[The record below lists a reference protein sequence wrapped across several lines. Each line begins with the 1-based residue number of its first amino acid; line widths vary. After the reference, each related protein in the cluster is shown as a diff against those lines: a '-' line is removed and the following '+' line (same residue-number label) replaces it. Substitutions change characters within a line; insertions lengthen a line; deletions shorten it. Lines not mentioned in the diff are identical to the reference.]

1 MSALRSFL
9 FFLITCMSLFV
20 TTHSFA
26 EEKFLPAE
34 QAFPLQVRSISE
46 SEIQLHWTISPSY
59 YLYQHQFAVDIKK
72 QKNAQVEKVK
82 LDLPPAEDKHDE
94 YYGDTKVYHDA
105 VSFKIQAEPNATYH
119 VRFQGCAEAGLC
131 YPISQSSFQTD
142 AMGLVSLDQEKP
154 SAQQPSLFEQSNQGG
169 LLSTATQNDS
179 SQGASKSNLVNDE
192 NVNIQA
198 VAEDEQWT
206 ARLHDQNAFWSILI
220 FLGLGCLLAFTPCS
234 LPMLPILSSLLIRE
248 HVGVRAGA
256 ISIVF
261 VLAMASVYALLGVL
275 AASAGSNLQR
285 WLQQPV
291 VLIAFASVFVIFA
304 LNLFGVF
311 ELKLPQKWSNHLDQ
325 LQGRQKGGT
334 LLGAAL
340 MGVLS
345 ALLVGPC
352 MTAPLAG
359 TLLYIS
365 QSQNL
370 IIGAV
375 LLFSLGVG
383 MGIPLI
389 ILSLIGQKAMPKP
402 GQWMHR
408 IRHVFAWV
416 MLGLA
421 LYFVRPLLSAE
432 LFYILMLILILLV
445 SAYLLYLIWES
456 KAKIRLLFVATLI
469 AVLGFGVWQAQT
481 LYRLY
486 TTAEINW
493 QVVKNK
499 TQFDRALADAKTTGQ
514 PIIVDLYADWCIACQ
529 PIERNIWTNPDV
541 QQSLKD
547 VQKIKLD
554 LSEFDA
560 SHQMILNEWQLLGPP
575 TVLFISSNGQELRP
589 QRLTGSF
596 SQQELLQRLQS
607 DQIAR

>member
-1 MSALRSFL
+1 
-9 FFLITCMSLFV
+9 MSLLM
-20 TTHSFA
+20 TAQSFA

-142 AMGLVSLDQEKP
+142 AMGLVSLDQENP
-154 SAQQPSLFEQSNQGG
+154 SSQQPSFFEQSNQGG

-179 SQGASKSNLVNDE
+179 SQDVSKSDVVNDE
-192 NVNIQA
+192 IANIQT

-248 HVGVRAGA
+248 HVGVRAGM

-285 WLQQPV
+285 WLQQPA

-311 ELKLPQKWSNHLDQ
+311 ELKLPQKWSNQLDQ

-334 LLGAAL
+334 LLGATL

-365 QSQNL
+365 QTQNL
-370 IIGAV
+370 IIGAA

-408 IRHVFAWV
+408 IRHIFAWM

-432 LFYILMLILILLV
+432 WFYILMLILTLLV
-445 SAYLLYLIWES
+445 CAYLLYLIWES
-456 KAKIRLLFVATLI
+456 KAKIRWLFLATLI
-469 AVLGFGVWQAQT
+469 AVLGFGGWQAQT

-493 QVVKNK
+493 QEVKNK
-499 TQFDRALADAKTTGQ
+499 TQFEQAFADAKTTGQ

-541 QQSLKD
+541 QQSLKN

-560 SHQMILNEWQLLGPP
+560 SHQVILNEWQLLGPP
-575 TVLFISSNGQELRP
+575 TVLFISSNGQELRSM
-589 QRLTGSF
+589 RLTGSF
-596 SQQELLQRLQS
+596 NQQELLQRLQS
-607 DQIAR
+607 RQITQ